1 MAEVTTVNIA
11 PASFAQEPFIHEP
24 QRPADQASNR
34 PIEDSSASSG
44 DRADDE
50 IQARQA
56 DRRADREARDEREEK
71 RRQNSENS
79 VDIRA

>member
-11 PASFAQEPFIHEP
+11 PASFAQQPFIHEP

-44 DRADDE
+44 DRTDDE
-50 IQARQA
+50 LQARQA
-56 DRRADREARDEREEK
+56 ARESDRNERDEQ
-71 RRQNSENS
+71 RRQNSDNA
-79 VDIRA
+79 VDIRV

>member
-11 PASFAQEPFIHEP
+11 PASFVQEPFIHEP

-56 DRRADREARDEREEK
+56 DRRDARDEREEK

-79 VDIRA
+79 VDIRV

>member
-1 MAEVTTVNIA
+1 MVEVTTANIA
-11 PASFAQEPFIHEP
+11 PASFAQQPFIHEP

-50 IQARQA
+50 IQGRQA
-56 DRRADREARDEREEK
+56 DRQADRDARDERDAK
-71 RRQNSENS
+71 RRQNSDNT
-79 VDIRA
+79 VDIRV